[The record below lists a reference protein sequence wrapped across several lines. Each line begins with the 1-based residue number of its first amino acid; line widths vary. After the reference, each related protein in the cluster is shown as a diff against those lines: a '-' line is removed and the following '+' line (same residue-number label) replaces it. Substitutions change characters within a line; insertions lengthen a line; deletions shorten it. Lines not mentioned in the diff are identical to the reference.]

1 MVGDRTLKI
10 TLINLLVHR
19 LEPWWLFWK
28 SARSVSRSENSLI
41 LVSSLA
47 VGRIGDIIG
56 RRRTIWYGALIF
68 VVGGVFQTC
77 AWSMWVMIL
86 GRIISGVGVGL
97 LSYLILRELLTSGRL
112 CQSINL
118 RFHHLI
124 IGGNW
129 LALSL
134 QGTLWDMHRVFG
146 WIISAVIYQ
155 VIGHGGHHYLCSVLQ
170 VHF

>member
-10 TLINLLVHR
+10 TLISLLVHR
-19 LEPWWLFWK
+19 LERWWLFWK
-28 SARSVSRSENSLI
+28 SVRSVSQSKNFLI

-77 AWSMWVMIL
+77 AWGMWVMIL

-97 LSYLILRELLTSGRL
+97 LSYLILQELLTSGQL
-112 CQSINL
+112 CQFINL
-118 RFHHLI
+118 RFHRLT

-129 LALSL
+129 HALSL
-134 QGTLWDMHRVFG
+134 QGTLWDMHQVFG

-155 VIGHGGHHYLCSVLQ
+155 VIGHGGYHCLCSVLW
-170 VHF
+170 VHY